1 MFRKLLTIAI
11 LTLVPGKMAFAE
23 DAQDIRGNK
32 HGCKDVT
39 ATGAWDSITSAD
51 LENQSGSTALASGL
65 YWTELLVKSG
75 SATVY
80 VCEAA
85 GTSCGTGTGNK
96 LSVASGA
103 VIVLPLRGLN
113 TTSVAIYATAA
124 TTVQVCGYFRANP

>member
-11 LTLVPGKMAFAE
+11 LTLVPGKMALAE
-23 DAQDIRGNK
+23 DAQDIRGTK

-39 ATGAWDSITSAD
+39 ASGGWDSLTSAD
-51 LENQSGSTALASGL
+51 LESQTGSAALSSGL
-65 YWTELLVKSG
+65 YWTELMIKSG

-80 VCEAA
+80 VCEAV

-103 VIVLPLRGLN
+103 VVVLPLRGIN
-113 TTSVAIYATAA
+113 TTSVAVYATAA
-124 TTVQVCGYFRANP
+124 TTLQVCGYFRVSP